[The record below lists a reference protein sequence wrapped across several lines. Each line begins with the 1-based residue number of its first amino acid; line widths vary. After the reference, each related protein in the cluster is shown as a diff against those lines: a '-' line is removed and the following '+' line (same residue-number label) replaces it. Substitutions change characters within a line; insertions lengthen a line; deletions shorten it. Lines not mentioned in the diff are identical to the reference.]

1 MGDVINL
8 NRWRKAKAKE
18 DKTRQADANR
28 VAFGRTKA
36 RKDAERQQAEQAA
49 RDLDGKKIEDDPV

>member
-1 MGDVINL
+1 MAEIVNL

-18 DKTRQADANR
+18 EKNRQADINR

-36 RKDAERQQAEQAA
+36 EKDQARKQADQQA
-49 RDLDGKKIEDDPV
+49 RDLDGKKVEPDDA